1 MRHPLQWERKIPNSA
16 NNFDLILINYQD
28 LNHGRM
34 KSLLESITNETHR
47 GLTLSSQAGKEFERW
62 FENPSTSL
70 KSTAYVLLSN
80 WFLTQS
86 GDRNSM
92 VASRCEALWDDLFPC
107 RPPER
112 LSSSEAGRNHVMIP
126 STFANF
132 WDRLMKAQEGTTSDK
147 RGSSEVGGSPPSERT
162 RTMNSNGASI
172 SPLDDHLQVKFDSNG
187 LHFVVDGSPNALA
200 KFLKVY
206 ERITTEQETK

>member
-1 MRHPLQWERKIPNSA
+1 MKHLFQWERKIPNST

-47 GLTLSSQAGKEFERW
+47 GLTLSAQAGKEFERW

-80 WFLTQS
+80 WFLTQG

-132 WDRLMKAQEGTTSDK
+132 WDRLMRAQAGTTADEG
-147 RGSSEVGGSPPSERT
+147 GSSEVGA
-162 RTMNSNGASI
+162 MNSNRASI
-172 SPLDDHLQVKFDSNG
+172 SPLDDQLQVRFDSNG
-187 LHFVVDGSPNALA
+187 LHFVIDGSPSALA

-206 ERITTEQETK
+206 ERITTEQEIK